1 MSDDDLREA
10 SLDYHR
16 FPKPGK
22 MEIVATKKMVNQRDL
37 ALAYSPGVA
46 AACEEIARDPNEA
59 ANLTSRGN
67 LVAVITNGT
76 AVLGLGAIGPLA
88 AKPVMEGKAVLFK
101 KFAGVDVFDLELDLK
116 DPEKIIETVAAL
128 EPTFGGINLED
139 IKAPECFEIE
149 KRLRERMN
157 IPVFH
162 DDQHGTAIVV
172 AAAVRNGLRVAG
184 KNIEDVRL
192 VCTGAGAAALACLNL
207 LVSMG
212 LKKENIRVVDRDG
225 VVYQGRKADMDPYK
239 AAYAAETDQRTL
251 DDVIEG
257 ADIFMGLSGP
267 GVIKKHQIAKMANP
281 PFVLALANPTPEILP
296 EDVLEVAPDAII
308 ATGRSDYPN
317 QVNNVLCFPFLF
329 RGALDVGATT
339 INEQMKIACVEALSD
354 LAMKEASD
362 QVQAAYGGQALQFG
376 REYLIPKPF
385 DPRLMTDLPPK
396 IAQAAMD
403 SGVATRPIK
412 DFHEYRRTLRE
423 FVFRSGLIMKPVFE
437 RAISNPQKVV
447 FAEGEASRVLQAVQ
461 VLVDDGICKPILIG
475 RPDVIQQKARDLSLR
490 FNLTTDVT
498 VINMNDNPNFDRDW
512 QYYHELEGRNGVSP
526 AFARGVVRTRSTV
539 LAALLTIQGDADAM
553 ICGVEGAYIQ
563 HLKYVRNVIGMRPD
577 TTDCSAVTMLIL
589 SKGTFFLTDTH
600 VTTDPTPQQIA
611 KKTAMASDIVRR
623 FGMSPKAALL
633 SHSNFGSRNNDYS
646 RKMKE
651 ARQILHEQYPGVVVE
666 GEMHADAALSDEIR
680 DKIFPHSRF
689 KGAANLLVMPNLD
702 SANIAYNMVKVLGE
716 AVPVG
721 PMITGLK
728 YPAHVVSDSITV
740 RGIVNMSA
748 VAVVD
753 AIDWKT
759 NHASG

>member
-1 MSDDDLREA
+1 MTDDLREA

-46 AACEEIARDPNEA
+46 AACEEIVRDPNEVA
-59 ANLTSRGN
+59 SLTSRGN

-101 KFAGVDVFDLELDLK
+101 KFAGVDVFDIELDLK
-116 DPEKIIETVAAL
+116 DPEKIIETVAAM

-149 KRLRERMN
+149 RRLRERMN

-184 KNIEDVRL
+184 KKIEEVRL

-225 VVYQGRKADMDPYK
+225 VVYKGRKEDMDPYK
-239 AAYAAETDQRTL
+239 EAYAVETDQRTL
-251 DDVIEG
+251 DEVIEG

-267 GVIKKHQIAKMANP
+267 GVLKQHQVKKMANP
-281 PFVLALANPTPEILP
+281 PFILALANPTPEITP
-296 EDVLEVAPDAII
+296 EEVLAVAPDAII

-339 INEQMKIACVEALSD
+339 INEHMKIACVEALAD

-376 REYLIPKPF
+376 REYLIPRPF

-403 SGVATRPIK
+403 SGVATRPIQ

-423 FVFRSGLIMKPVFE
+423 FVFRSGLVMKPVFE
-437 RAISNPQKVV
+437 RAISNPQRVV
-447 FAEGEASRVLQAVQ
+447 FAEGEATRVLQAVQ

-475 RPDVIQQKARDLSLR
+475 RPEVIEEKAKGLGLR
-490 FNLTTDVT
+490 FRLGQDVK
-498 VINMNDNPNFDRDW
+498 VVNMNDNPNFERDW
-512 QYYHELEGRNGVSP
+512 QHYHEIEGRNGVSP

-539 LAALLTIQGDADAM
+539 LAALLTRQGDADAM

-563 HLKYVRNVIGMRPD
+563 HLKYIRSVIGIRED
-577 TTDCSAVTMLIL
+577 TTDCSAITMLIL

-600 VTTDPTPQQIA
+600 VTPDPSPKQIA
-611 KKTAMASDIVRR
+611 KKTAMAAEIVRR

-633 SHSNFGSRNNDYS
+633 SHSNFGSRDNAFS

-651 ARQILHEQYPGVVVE
+651 ARRILHEQYPGVVVE
-666 GEMHADAALSDEIR
+666 GEMHADSALSDEIR

-702 SANIAYNMVKVLGE
+702 SANISYNMVKMLGE

-721 PMITGLK
+721 PMLTGLK
-728 YPAHVVSDSITV
+728 YPAHAVSDSITV

-759 NHASG
+759 THAAG

>member
-1 MSDDDLREA
+1 MTDELREA

-101 KFAGVDVFDLELDLK
+101 KFAGVDVFDIELDLK
-116 DPEKIIETVAAL
+116 DPEKIIETVAAM

-139 IKAPECFEIE
+139 IKSPECFEIE
-149 KRLRERMN
+149 RRLRERMN

-184 KNIEDVRL
+184 KKIEEVKL

-225 VVYQGRKADMDPYK
+225 VVYKGRKEDMDPYK
-239 AAYAAETDQRTL
+239 EVYAIETDERTL
-251 DDVIEG
+251 DDVIVG

-281 PFVLALANPTPEILP
+281 PFVLALANPTPEITP
-296 EDVLEVAPDAII
+296 EEVLEVAPDAII

-354 LAMKEASD
+354 LATKEASD

-423 FVFRSGLIMKPVFE
+423 FVFRSGLVMKPVFE
-437 RAISNPQKVV
+437 RAIANPQKVV
-447 FAEGEASRVLQAVQ
+447 FAEGEATRVLLAVQ
-461 VLVDDGICKPILIG
+461 VLVDDGICHPILIG
-475 RPDVIQQKARDLSLR
+475 RPEVIEEKARSLGLR
-490 FNLTTDVT
+490 FKLGKDVS
-498 VINMNDNPNFDRDW
+498 VVNMNDNPNFERDW
-512 QYYHELEGRNGVSP
+512 QHYHELEGRNGVSP

-539 LAALLTIQGDADAM
+539 LAALLTRQGDADAM

-563 HLKYVRNVIGMRPD
+563 HLKYIRSVIGIRED
-577 TTDCSAVTMLIL
+577 TTDCCAVTMLIL

-633 SHSNFGSRNNDYS
+633 SHSNFGSRNNEFS

-651 ARQILHEQYPGVVVE
+651 ARRILHEQYPGVVVE
-666 GEMHADAALSDEIR
+666 GEMHADSALSDEIR

-702 SANIAYNMVKVLGE
+702 SANIAYNMVKMLGE

-721 PMITGLK
+721 PMLTGLK
-728 YPAHVVSDSITV
+728 YPAHAVSDSITV

-759 NHASG
+759 THASG